1 MEKTVFEEIQDTYPH
16 MTNTEIRNL
25 LAAFLFTEDD
35 VFKQVKSLSGGERGR
50 VSLAKLMLS
59 DANFLILDEPTNHLD
74 IDSKAILENAINRF
88 EGTVLYVS
96 HDRYF
101 INTTAH
107 RILDLTGNRLLNYIG
122 NYDYYLE
129 KKEAMEQAH
138 LSASDTPSS
147 PSGSTAETESAKEG
161 TKLSWQQQ
169 KEEQAR
175 QRKIQNELNKVEQ
188 KIEALEA
195 DNEKID
201 AALSNPKNATNSVK
215 LQELA
220 NKKAENDS
228 QLEELMERWEELS
241 S

>member
-1 MEKTVFEEIQDTYPH
+1 M
-16 MTNTEIRNL
+16 
-25 LAAFLFTEDD
+25 
-35 VFKQVKSLSGGERGR
+35 S
-50 VSLAKLMLS
+50 
-59 DANFLILDEPTNHLD
+59 HLD

-138 LSASDTPSS
+138 LSASDNPSS